1 MRSGEHTF
9 RMSRWITGPLALL
22 TLATGGGALFLLLEE
37 GLDPVTLTVAA
48 VALVLGFG
56 TLDRM
61 RSRVTIRGEEIT
73 IVRSFRRRR
82 LFRGH
87 IDAVT
92 WRHTG
97 ITLELDDGLEVRL
110 PHLARG
116 QDRAA
121 VIRAWVERARR
132 TE

>member
-1 MRSGEHTF
+1 
-9 RMSRWITGPLALL
+9 MSRWITGTLALL
-22 TLATGGGALFLLLEE
+22 TLANGAGAMVLVMEE
-37 GLDPVTLTVAA
+37 GLDPVTLMVAVVA
-48 VALVLGFG
+48 VALGFG
-56 TLDRM
+56 TLDRL
-61 RSRVTIRGEEIT
+61 RSRVTLRGDEIV

-87 IDAVT
+87 IDAVRWT
-92 WRHTG
+92 PTG

>member
-1 MRSGEHTF
+1 
-9 RMSRWITGPLALL
+9 MSRWITGTLALL
-22 TLATGGGALFLLLEE
+22 TLGTGAGALFLLVEQ
-37 GLDPVTLTVAA
+37 GLDPVTLMVAVVA
-48 VALVLGFG
+48 VALGFG

-61 RSRVTIRGEEIT
+61 RSRVTLRGDEII

-87 IDAVT
+87 VDAVRWT
-92 WRHTG
+92 HAG
-97 ITLELDDGLEVRL
+97 IYLELDDGLEVRL

-116 QDRAA
+116 RDRAA

-132 TE
+132 SE